1 MHKPSLLGIQSLI
14 MIGACLTNSG
24 RFLDAFTLFGTTI
37 RLAHSIGL
45 HRHPKYLD
53 PSPVTQRER
62 SIIWWWM
69 LRMDEELSMTV
80 LHLHYH

>member
-1 MHKPSLLGIQSLI
+1 
-14 MIGACLTNSG
+14 
-24 RFLDAFTLFGTTI
+24 
-37 RLAHSIGL
+37 
-45 HRHPKYLD
+45 
-53 PSPVTQRER
+53 VTQRER